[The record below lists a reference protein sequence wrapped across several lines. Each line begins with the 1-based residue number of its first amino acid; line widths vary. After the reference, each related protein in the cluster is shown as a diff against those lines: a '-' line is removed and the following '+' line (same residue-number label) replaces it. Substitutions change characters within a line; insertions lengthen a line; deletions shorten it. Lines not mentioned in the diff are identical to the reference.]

1 MAQAVFTIAGRT
13 YRMACD
19 EGEEAHIEGL
29 AQMVDSKIGDLRSS
43 FGEIGDQRLVVMAAL
58 TIADE
63 LSAAQKALAAQKTLA
78 AEAAAE
84 AEDLRRRQD
93 EWSEK
98 LAVEI
103 EDLAEKIEAAARTV
117 GQG

>member
-1 MAQAVFTIAGRT
+1 
-13 YRMACD
+13 
-19 EGEEAHIEGL
+19 
-29 AQMVDSKIGDLRSS
+29 
-43 FGEIGDQRLVVMAAL
+43 
-58 TIADE
+58 
-63 LSAAQKALAAQKTLA
+63 LAAQKTLA

-103 EDLAEKIEAAARTV
+103 EDMAEKIEAAARTV